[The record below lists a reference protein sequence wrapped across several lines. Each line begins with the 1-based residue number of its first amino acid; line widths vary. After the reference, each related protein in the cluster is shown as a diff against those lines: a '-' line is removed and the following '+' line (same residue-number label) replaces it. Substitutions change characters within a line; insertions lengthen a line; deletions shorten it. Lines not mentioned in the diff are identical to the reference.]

1 MIPLWVK
8 MIVAGAIFALA
19 AVYHVV
25 EVERARTAGQM
36 AERVAWQDQ
45 RLRDIAKRE
54 ADRKAAETKIQ
65 QIEADYLAKQINQQ
79 VTISELE
86 KALADEK
93 APDNPAC
100 PPAVSRRVRDQLQNI
115 R

>member
-8 MIVAGAIFALA
+8 LALAGAIVAVA
-19 AVYHVV
+19 AVWHLI

-54 ADRKAAETKIQ
+54 AERKAAEAKIA
-65 QIEADYLAKQINQQ
+65 QIEADYLARQINSQ
-79 VTISELE
+79 VAMTELE
-86 KALADEK
+86 KALADEQ
-93 APDNPAC
+93 ADNPAC
-100 PPAVSRRVRDQLQNI
+100 PPALSRKLRDQLQNI